1 LLLGGLWLLTGCGGL
16 RLHLEN
22 AAVQKPGNVAL
33 YFSVE
38 SANKDPIGGLTADVF
53 RIYEDGELISPFE
66 SKQTILNPELAV
78 IHHTLLLLDLS
89 GSVIESGSLPTLL
102 DAAGQFA
109 DRVSQYHRVS
119 IYGFDGRSELIP
131 VLEPTSQAGS
141 VKASLARLASFKPK
155 DPSTNLNGAIVEATK
170 VLDGQLSHAKQP
182 LRFATL
188 VVFTDGTDRAHRV
201 ADRDMKR
208 ALEDL
213 GASVFVI
220 GVGAEISVDKLEAI
234 GREGFIKADQITSVG
249 GAFDAVAAR
258 IEAASRK
265 YYLLSYCSPSRA
277 GTHKLRVEVT
287 NAGDSGALSHG
298 FDAEGF
304 GAGCD
309 PTRSPN
315 FPVIPKTPGA
325 EKEKKSSK

>member
-1 LLLGGLWLLTGCGGL
+1 LLTACGGL

-38 SANKDPIGGLTADVF
+38 TSKKEPIGGLTADVF
-53 RIYEDGELISPFE
+53 KIYEDGELISPFE
-66 SKQTILNPELAV
+66 SKQTILNPEVAV

-89 GSVIESGSLPTLL
+89 GSVSESGSLPTLIE
-102 DAAGQFA
+102 AAGQFA
-109 DRVSQYHRVS
+109 DRVSLFHRVS
-119 IYGFDGRSELIP
+119 IYGFDGRPDLIP

-155 DPSTNLNGAIVEATK
+155 DPSTNLNGAIVEATH
-170 VLDGQLSHAKQP
+170 VLDNQLSHAKQQ

-201 ADRDMKR
+201 TDHEMKK

-220 GVGAEISVDKLEAI
+220 GVGAEISESKLEAI
-234 GREGFIKADQITSVG
+234 GKEGFIKADQIATVG
-249 GAFDAVAAR
+249 GAFDLVAAR
-258 IEAASRK
+258 IEAAARK

-277 GTHKLRVEVT
+277 GTHRLQVEVA
-287 NAGDSGALSHG
+287 NAGDSGSLSHS

-304 GAGCD
+304 GPGCD
-309 PTRSPN
+309 PNRQPT
-315 FPVIPKTPGA
+315 FPVAPKGVQG
-325 EKEKKSSK
+325 EKRASR